1 MKILVRATNWV
12 GDAVMNLP
20 ALETIMRH
28 HPGADVH
35 VLAGYRV
42 APIFEAVDGIAGVM
56 PYVGVRRRGSRSSA
70 DLTFTRAIRMLKKQG
85 FDKAFLFQNA
95 FEAALLAFAA
105 GIPVRVGYATDCR
118 GLLLTRPVPATPE
131 VKRLHH
137 VEYYLNMVRA
147 AGMSTD
153 GSRIP
158 TLKVP
163 RSHRE
168 RANEL
173 VAQALGESGRRGYLA
188 VCPGAAFGSAKRW
201 FPDRFARV
209 IDHVWETHRTASLLL
224 GSEMERWITSG
235 ITGTTSGK
243 CADLAGRTSL
253 LEAAAV
259 LAGARAVLSNDTG
272 LMHLAA
278 AVGPAVVGIFG
289 STDPAATRPLGD
301 KHIVIASGVECAPC
315 LARECAKR
323 TYECM
328 QAISVD
334 AVCEALDRVIAIDER
349 KLEVRG

>member
-20 ALETIMRH
+20 ALETIMRR
-28 HPGADVH
+28 HPGAEVY

-56 PYVGVRRRGSRSSA
+56 PYRGVHRRGAGDSA
-70 DLTFTRAIRMLKKQG
+70 ALTFTGAIRMLKKQG

-105 GIPVRVGYATDCR
+105 RIPVRVGYATDCR
-118 GLLLTRPVPATPE
+118 RLLLTSPVRATPG
-131 VKRLHH
+131 VRRLHH

-153 GSRIP
+153 GSGIP
-158 TLKVP
+158 TLRVP
-163 RSHRE
+163 TRHRE

-173 VAQALGESGRRGYLA
+173 VAQALGEAGRRGYLA
-188 VCPGAAFGSAKRW
+188 VCPGAAYGSAKRW
-201 FPDRFARV
+201 LPDRFARV
-209 IDHVWETHRTASLLL
+209 IDHVGETHGIPSLLL
-224 GSEMERWITSG
+224 GSETERWITSS

-243 CADLAGRTSL
+243 CVDLAGRTSL
-253 LEAAAV
+253 LEAAGV

-278 AVGPAVVGIFG
+278 AVGPPVVAIFG

-301 KHIVIASGVECAPC
+301 KHVVIASGVECAPC
-315 LARECAKR
+315 LERECARR

-334 AVCEALDRVIAIDER
+334 AVCEALDRLMATDER
-349 KLEVRG
+349 RLEVRG